1 MPARPARIGI
11 LTGGGDCPGLNAV
24 IRAVTKT
31 AVTVFGAEVIGFRD
45 GYHGLVF
52 DRTLKLHYD
61 DVSGILTRGGTIL
74 GMSRRD
80 SFFRIPG
87 TDRKVE
93 GPDRTARARAVFR
106 KHGLSCL
113 IAVGGEGT
121 LTVAAHLDRS
131 GIPMVGVPKTIDND
145 VPLTDQTFGFDSAL
159 AVATEAVDRL
169 HSTAESH
176 HRVMVLEVM
185 GRHAGWIA
193 LHAGVAGG
201 GDIILIPE
209 IPFSWDVVCSAVKRR
224 ARRGRKFSIV
234 VVAEGAVPHGG
245 RETSSGAADGIKRA
259 RLGGIGNLI
268 SQGIEKKTGLES
280 RATVLGYLQR
290 GGEPTPFDRVL
301 ATRYG
306 HASAV
311 FAARGLTGVMTALR
325 SGKIDPVSLKLIS
338 RGRPR
343 AVPPD
348 SPLLAAARAVGT
360 CFGDEHPGMGVKGA

>member
-1 MPARPARIGI
+1 MAHRHVSRIGI
-11 LTGGGDCPGLNAV
+11 LTGGGDCQGLNAV

-31 AVTVFGAEVIGFRD
+31 ASTVFGAEVVGFRD

-80 SFFRIPG
+80 SFFRIAG
-87 TDRKVE
+87 ADRKID
-93 GPDRTARARAVFR
+93 GPDRTSRARAVFK

-113 IAVGGEGT
+113 SCVGGEGT

-131 GIPMVGVPKTIDND
+131 GLPVVGVPKTIDND
-145 VPLTDQTFGFDSAL
+145 VPFTDQTFGFDSAL

-193 LHAGVAGG
+193 LHAGIAGG
-201 GDIILIPE
+201 GDVILVPE
-209 IPFSWDVVCSAVKRR
+209 IPFSWESVCGAVKTR
-224 ARRGRKFSIV
+224 ARHGRKFSII
-234 VVAEGAVPHGG
+234 VVAEGAVPRGG
-245 RETSSGAADGIKRA
+245 TATGTGAKDGLNRV
-259 RLGGIGNLI
+259 RLGGIGNI
-268 SQGIEKKTGLES
+268 VATEIEKRTGLES
-280 RATVLGYLQR
+280 RATILGYLQR
-290 GGEPTPFDRVL
+290 GGQPTPYDRVL

-306 HASAV
+306 HAAALFS
-311 FAARGLTGVMTALR
+311 ARGMTGVMTALR
-325 SGKIDPVSLKLIS
+325 SGKIDPVPLTLVSG
-338 RGRPR
+338 GRPR
-343 AVPPD
+343 TVPLN
-348 SPLLAAARAVGT
+348 SPLLMAARAVGT
-360 CFGDEHPGMGVKGA
+360 TFGDEKTG